1 VQGGKIRILGG
12 SLTGTE
18 VPVSARVILGRDP
31 AKAQIVFPTED
42 TAVSREH
49 CEIRFDSAHALF
61 EVRDLGSRNGTFIA
75 SGLDPPRR
83 LTPDVAE
90 RLAPGQNIMVGS
102 SRNRLVLEL
111 DRTIADAGR
120 PARYRPPVARPSL
133 AEQPNYAL
141 PALRQN
147 QTLNPRALRDRWENF
162 YLAIIYIFNA
172 LVGLALLY
180 ILVTADWWIDAIIV
194 AVLGFYSLMF
204 WVSWNLL
211 KVSLWGHSIEV
222 GPDQYPQI
230 YNTVKRAADLLKI
243 PIPQTLI
250 CHGHGVF
257 MVFVARYFNRRGL
270 IIITSNMMDEFSKRP
285 SSRELM
291 MFVGRQLG
299 HIKAGHFHLWILK
312 DVIGALTFFFHW
324 AWKRRC
330 HFTADRIGMLVA
342 GELPAAERALS
353 IITVGGGIA
362 PSTNYDEVRE
372 QRTRLFESPW
382 SWIKLAFDSYPFMV
396 DRIVRLREFSEAIT
410 ANAPQDIGTI
420 PVEYFPIRS
429 LPVLIIHGHDQ
440 NAVYDLKDFLHSA
453 LPHVVPRQMASET
466 FGALSMPEKFEST
479 VMDAEGAIA
488 LLTPDDTG
496 AVARREGQ
504 LQPRARQNV
513 IMEIGWAWGKLGRER
528 FLLLLRGDVEIP
540 SDLSGVDVHRFVTS
554 PRECSEAVRA
564 FLHRVA
570 LP

>member
-12 SLTGTE
+12 SLAGME
-18 VPVSARVILGRDP
+18 VSVSARVILGRDP
-31 AKAQIVFPTED
+31 AKAQIVFPSED

-75 SGLDPPRR
+75 IGSDPPRR
-83 LTPDVAE
+83 LAPNIGE
-90 RLAPGQNIMVGS
+90 RLAPGQTILVGS

-111 DRTIADAGR
+111 DRTIAAAGG
-120 PARYRPPVARPSL
+120 PARHRPPAARPSL
-133 AEQPNYAL
+133 VEQPNYAL

-147 QTLNPRALRDRWENF
+147 QTLNPRRIRDRWENF
-162 YLAIIYIFNA
+162 YLVIIYIFN
-172 LVGLALLY
+172 GLAGLILLGVL
-180 ILVTADWWIDAIIV
+180 ITHDWRIDAIIV
-194 AVLGFYSLMF
+194 AIFGLYSLML
-204 WVSWNLL
+204 WINWHLL
-211 KVSLWGHSIEV
+211 KAFLWGHSIEV
-222 GPDQYPQI
+222 GPNQYPQI

-243 PIPQTLI
+243 QTPQILI
-250 CHGHGVF
+250 CQGHGLF
-257 MVFVARYFNRRGL
+257 ELMVARYFTRRGL

-291 MFVGRQLG
+291 MFVGLQLG

-312 DVIGALTFFFHW
+312 DIIGQFSLFFYL

-330 HFTADRIGMLVA
+330 MFTADRIGILVA
-342 GELPAAERALS
+342 GELPAAERALY

-372 QRTRLFESPW
+372 QRTRVFESLW
-382 SWIKLAFDSYPFMV
+382 SWIRLALESYPYIV
-396 DRIVRLREFSEAIT
+396 DRIVRLREFSEEIT
-410 ANAPQDIGTI
+410 VSTPQDIGTI

-429 LPVLIIHGHDQ
+429 LPLLIIHGHDQ
-440 NAVYDLKDFLHSA
+440 NALYDLKDFLYSTF
-453 LPHVVPRQMASET
+453 PHVVPRQMVSET